1 MLTKKILKAVLN
13 VKHTAIDDM
22 KILPDGSFAIMVHP
36 TKGEQCRC
44 GICGRK
50 SPYYDKGRRQRSWR
64 TCDWNTN
71 KVYIVADEPR
81 VYCPEHGVVTA
92 AVPWAMHNSRFTKE
106 FEELAT
112 WLAMNCSKTA
122 VASMLRISWNTI
134 GPIISR
140 MKNKLDP
147 DPSKR
152 FVGLVNIGVDETS
165 YKKGHKY
172 ITVVINHDTGKAPE
186 HLTEKQEAQLAFIAV
201 SDKRLYRAYLLKE
214 KLRFVFQC
222 EDVET
227 AKTELDG

>member
-1 MLTKKILKAVLN
+1 MLTKKILKDVLN

-50 SPYYDKGRRQRSWR
+50 STYYDKGRGSRSWR

-71 KVYIVADEPR
+71 KMFIIADEPR
-81 VYCPEHGVVTA
+81 VDCPEHGVVTA
-92 AVPWAMHNSRFTKE
+92 AVPWARHRSRFTKE
-106 FEELAT
+106 FEELAA
-112 WLAMNCSKTA
+112 WLALNCSKTA
-122 VASMLRISWNTI
+122 VASLLRVSWNTI

-140 MKNKLDP
+140 MKKELDP

-152 FVGLVNIGVDETS
+152 FAGLVNIGVDETS

-172 ITVVINHDTGKAPE
+172 ITVIINHDTGKVIWAHE
-186 HLTEKQEAQLAFIAV
+186 
-201 SDKRLYRAYLLKE
+201 
-214 KLRFVFQC
+214 
-222 EDVET
+222 
-227 AKTELDG
+227 